1 MVAHCSVI
9 LRKPDKKTVLIN
21 ADRGSSWR
29 NIGGGRPAFSI
40 PELAEIARNNQTIF
54 EETTKEY
61 DIHYCEIRY
70 ITFAHDEATYN
81 DLERSCGWSN
91 AYLIDKKDFQKEV
104 SPYFNTN
111 QNTYFSRH
119 KSPSHCWPSYPGAC
133 VDFNTETKAKSGKV
147 RFGKTHT

>member
-1 MVAHCSVI
+1 M
-9 LRKPDKKTVLIN
+9 LIN

-54 EETTKEY
+54 EETQKEY

-91 AYLIDKKDFQKEV
+91 AYLIDKKDFL
-104 SPYFNTN
+104 FRRTN
-111 QNTYFSRH
+111 L
-119 KSPSHCWPSYPGAC
+119 PALLASYPGAC
-133 VDFNTETKAKSGKV
+133 DRLYTKQRQRAA
-147 RFGKTHT
+147 R

>member
-1 MVAHCSVI
+1 M
-9 LRKPDKKTVLIN
+9 LIN

-54 EETTKEY
+54 EETQKEY
-61 DIHYCEIRY
+61 DIHYREIRY

-104 SPYFNTN
+104 SPTS
-111 QNTYFSRH
+111 TRTKTPISPH
-119 KSPSHCWPSYPGAC
+119 KSPALLASYPGAC
-133 VDFNTETKAKSGKV
+133 DRLYTKQRQRAA
-147 RFGKTHT
+147 R